1 LNVGPAWHDVDRAP
15 RIVLFSAAAVED
27 LQQLDSLAP
36 RDHNDR
42 MTPEKRHPLAVG
54 CRELKTRLG
63 TYMRHVKEGATILVT
78 ERGRPIAEL
87 RPVPS
92 RNDVEEALY
101 RLAAQGLVSREV
113 REPLPLEDFRPIKST
128 KSLSQAI
135 IEDRKDRF

>member
-1 LNVGPAWHDVDRAP
+1 MG
-15 RIVLFSAAAVED
+15 SSE
-27 LQQLDSLAP
+27 
-36 RDHNDR
+36 
-42 MTPEKRHPLAVG
+42 RHPLAVG

-92 RNDVEEALY
+92 RSDLEQALY
-101 RLAAQGLVSREV
+101 RLAAQGVVSREV
-113 REPLPLEDFRPIKST
+113 REPLPLKAFRPIKTTASRT
-128 KSLSQAI
+128 SVSQAL